1 MPSGLELSVLIFQ
14 DLSPYGVGKGAKPVG
29 KSTAGLAAFSRSEV
43 EKYAKIV
50 KASGAK
56 PDQ

>member
-1 MPSGLELSVLIFQ
+1 MARE
-14 DLSPYGVGKGAKPVG
+14 GAEPVG
-29 KSTAGLAAFSRSEV
+29 NATAEFAAFLRVEI

-56 PDQ
+56 PDS